1 MQTKQ
6 RHDKDIV
13 KRKTSKWDSKKTKNE
28 YYSIFYLTKII
39 DGCFGS
45 IRILSLAR
53 SLSISLN
60 VTKRCMGW
68 ILCNTVLVSV
78 SFSRI
83 WVFKIASDSKGITLA
98 YCLHGMDENWQ
109 RFTSIWKNREASTSF
124 QTIAHFHP
132 FFRSLFTLFFL
143 PFVSTSLSLFIMP
156 SVFLYVRYYIFIYV
170 YVYNT
175 YSTLVLLHKKNYKQK
190 NNQTNYVE
198 IFMFFF
204 SLFFICFI
212 FHFFLFISLLQ
223 ILMPDKEKT
232 KLASTVTEKR
242 KADDIEIKDLKK
254 VTQHHN

>member
-68 ILCNTVLVSV
+68 IHCKTVLVSV

-109 RFTSIWKNREASTSF
+109 GFTSIWKNREASTSF

-156 SVFLYVRYYIFIYV
+156 SVFLYVRYYIYIYMCV
-170 YVYNT
+170 FT
-175 YSTLVLLHKKNYKQK
+175 IHILLW
-190 NNQTNYVE
+190 
-198 IFMFFF
+198 FFF
-204 SLFFICFI
+204 TKKITNKRTTKQITLKFLCFFSVYFSFVLYSI
-212 FHFFLFISLLQ
+212 FFCLSRYYRF
-223 ILMPDKEKT
+223 
-232 KLASTVTEKR
+232 
-242 KADDIEIKDLKK
+242 
-254 VTQHHN
+254 